1 MEEIRWQET
10 VTKILIFYLSIK
22 QRKDNDRRCPKK

>member
-10 VTKILIFYLSIK
+10 VTKILIFYLSINK
-22 QRKDNDRRCPKK
+22 EKNKYKF

>member
-22 QRKDNDRRCPKK
+22 QRKNKYKF